1 MLDFSVATIVIMTA
15 EKLYAIYK
23 PMKARLLKYNRKRSI
38 YIVLIALLICSL
50 MNFHFLI
57 THSVTN
63 IQLNNLKNQ
72 SSNISNSTIMC
83 ANDKWFLFYNY
94 YWPYIDATLYSFLP
108 FLLITVLN
116 ILIVVCLVKEKKESC
131 MLQKS
136 THKKKDNKQKKSPMN
151 KILKAEKENFKLIR
165 KNLPT
170 SLSVKFPNE
179 RKLENMVGSCIS
191 INKSKN
197 ENENLEAS
205 LKILKGSRMYSSCLT
220 IKDKLSFS
228 ITQNNNLNKQL
239 RRRSEIIESDC
250 KKNFKNLIMAQK
262 SKKNKS
268 SFNNN
273 KRIATVIFTI
283 NITFC
288 VFTMPLVILQII
300 DNQLRSSYSNNESYN
315 NDVLDLLKAIFELLQ
330 YLNHSLNIVLYSIS
344 SKKIREETK
353 ILLMD
358 IMCFKFRNRCCKR
371 N

>member
-136 THKKKDNKQKKSPMN
+136 LQKKSPLN
-151 KILKAEKENFKLIR
+151 KTVKAEKENFKLIR
-165 KNLPT
+165 KNT
-170 SLSVKFPNE
+170 SLSVKFANE
-179 RKLENMVGSCIS
+179 RKLENMIDSCIS

-197 ENENLEAS
+197 ENENLEEAS
-205 LKILKGSRMYSSCLT
+205 LKILKASRMYSSCLT
-220 IKDKLSFS
+220 IKDKISFS
-228 ITQNNNLNKQL
+228 ITENNNLNKQL
-239 RRRSEIIESDC
+239 RRRSEIVESDC
-250 KKNFKNLIMAQK
+250 KKNFKNLIMARK
-262 SKKNKS
+262 IKKNKS
-268 SFNNN
+268 IFNNN
-273 KRIATVIFTI
+273 KRTATVIFTI
-283 NITFC
+283 NIAFC
-288 VFTMPLVILQII
+288 VFTMPLVVLQII
-300 DNQLRSSYSNNESYN
+300 DNQLRSSYSNNESNN

-330 YLNHSLNIVLYSIS
+330 YLNHSLNIVLYSFS
-344 SKKIREETK
+344 SKTIRDATK
-353 ILLMD
+353 ALLTD
-358 IMCFKFRNRCCKR
+358 IMCFKFRNNCCKR
-371 N
+371 NLRCFNFH